1 MPNSTVEQIKEKL
14 DIAEFLKGYLTLQP
28 AGKNFKALCPF
39 HREKSP
45 SFMISPDRQ
54 SWHCFGCNIGGDIFS
69 FLMRYENIE
78 FAEALKVLA
87 EKAGIE
93 LKRVSPADY
102 RLFGLL
108 YDLNDAAKEFY
119 IRELKNSEVAINY
132 LKNRGLKP
140 ETAVEFEIGFA
151 PSSFEA
157 LNLYLLNLGN
167 RPDDILRAG
176 LAVKSEKGVQFD
188 RFRGRIMFPIRN
200 NLGKVV
206 GFTGRVLPEF
216 DNGQSGK
223 YINSPETAIFNKS
236 KIIYGFS
243 KAKDFI
249 RESKS
254 VLLVEGQM
262 DMIMAWQSGVKN
274 VVACSGT
281 ALTLDH
287 LRALKRFTDQILISF
302 DTDEAGLVAGERA
315 IDLAENMDF
324 NVKVVAF
331 KGFKDAAE
339 AAQADPE
346 KLKEYVSAAIPAPKF
361 YFERYLSKT
370 GSFDNRETLNNLRVV
385 LAKIKNISSPVEQD
399 YWLKELGAV
408 TGVPEKILNEETEK
422 LTVKSSA
429 PVADLVAARSQPA
442 DFIKTLTRW
451 DIVCQRFL
459 SALFEQGNFELAGNA
474 VSYLKP
480 EYQDILEILKRG
492 EKKSVNPNLDR
503 LLELVML
510 RSETVMPD
518 EVVALKNNLLSEY
531 LKEKRQEVTEK
542 IKKAETAKDESALES
557 ALTELHSLNSLILNP

>member
-14 DIAEFLKGYLTLQP
+14 DVAEFLKGYLTLQP

-39 HREKSP
+39 HREKTP

-78 FAEALKVLA
+78 FAEALKILA

-93 LKRVSPADY
+93 LQRVSPADY

-132 LKNRGLKP
+132 LKSRGLKP
-140 ETAVEFEIGFA
+140 ETAAEFEIGFA

-176 LAVKSEKGVQFD
+176 LAVKSEKGIQFD

-262 DMIMAWQSGVKN
+262 DMIMAWQSGIKN

-346 KLKEYVSAAIPAPKF
+346 KLKEYVSAAIPALKF

-370 GSFDNRETLNNLRVV
+370 GSFDNREALNNLRVV
-385 LAKIKNISSPVEQD
+385 LAKIKNISSPVEQN
-399 YWLKELGAV
+399 YWLKELGVA
-408 TGVPEKILNEETEK
+408 TGVPEKTLNEETEK
-422 LTVKSSA
+422 LTIKSSA
-429 PVADLVAARSQPA
+429 PVADMVTASSQPA

-480 EYQDILEILKRG
+480 EYQDVLEILKRG
-492 EKKSVNPNLDR
+492 EKKSVNPTLDR

-542 IKKAETAKDESALES
+542 IKRAETAKDESALES
-557 ALTELHSLNSLILNP
+557 ALTELHSLNSLI

>member
-1 MPNSTVEQIKEKL
+1 
-14 DIAEFLKGYLTLQP
+14 
-28 AGKNFKALCPF
+28 
-39 HREKSP
+39 
-45 SFMISPDRQ
+45 MISPDRQ

-78 FAEALKVLA
+78 FAEALKILA

-93 LKRVSPADY
+93 LQRVSPADY

-132 LKNRGLKP
+132 LKSRGLKP
-140 ETAVEFEIGFA
+140 ETAAEFEIGFA

-176 LAVKSEKGVQFD
+176 LAVKSEKGIQFD

-262 DMIMAWQSGVKN
+262 DMIMAWQSGIKN

-346 KLKEYVSAAIPAPKF
+346 KLKEYVSAAIPALKF

-370 GSFDNRETLNNLRVV
+370 GSFDNREALNNLRVV
-385 LAKIKNISSPVEQD
+385 LAKIKNISSPVEQN
-399 YWLKELGAV
+399 YWLKELGVA
-408 TGVPEKILNEETEK
+408 TGVPEKTLNEETEK
-422 LTVKSSA
+422 LTIKSSA
-429 PVADLVAARSQPA
+429 PVADMVTASSQPA

-480 EYQDILEILKRG
+480 EYQDVLEILKRG
-492 EKKSVNPNLDR
+492 EKKSVNPTLDR

-542 IKKAETAKDESALES
+542 IKRAETAKDESALES
-557 ALTELHSLNSLILNP
+557 ALTELHSLNSLI

>member
-14 DIAEFLKGYLTLQP
+14 DVVEFLKGYLTLQP

-39 HREKSP
+39 HREKTP

-78 FAEALKVLA
+78 FAEALKILA

-93 LKRVSPADY
+93 LQRVSPADY

-132 LKNRGLKP
+132 LKSRGLKP
-140 ETAVEFEIGFA
+140 ETAAEFEIGFA

-206 GFTGRVLPEF
+206 GFTGRVLPEL

-223 YINSPETAIFNKS
+223 YMNSPETAIFNKS

-262 DMIMAWQSGVKN
+262 DMIMAWQSGIKN

-385 LAKIKNISSPVEQD
+385 LAKIKNISSPVEQN
-399 YWLKELGAV
+399 YWLKELGTA
-408 TGVPEKILNEETEK
+408 TGVPEKTLNEETEK
-422 LTVKSSA
+422 LSVKSST
-429 PVADLVAARSQPA
+429 PVADMVAASSQPA

-451 DIVCQRFL
+451 DIVCQRLL

-480 EYQDILEILKRG
+480 EYQDVLEILKRG
-492 EKKSVNPNLDR
+492 EKKSVNPILDR

-542 IKKAETAKDESALES
+542 IKRAETAKDESALES

>member
-14 DIAEFLKGYLTLQP
+14 DVAEFLKGYLTLRP

-78 FAEALKVLA
+78 FAEALKILA

-93 LKRVSPADY
+93 LQRVSPADY

-132 LKNRGLKP
+132 LKSRGLKP
-140 ETAVEFEIGFA
+140 ETAAEFEIGFA

-206 GFTGRVLPEF
+206 GFTGRVLPEL

-262 DMIMAWQSGVKN
+262 DMIMAWQSGIKN

-385 LAKIKNISSPVEQD
+385 LAKIKNISSPVEQN
-399 YWLKELGAV
+399 YWLKELGTA
-408 TGVPEKILNEETEK
+408 TGVPEKTLNEETEK
-422 LTVKSSA
+422 LSVKSST
-429 PVADLVAARSQPA
+429 PVADMVAASSQPA

-451 DIVCQRFL
+451 DIVCQRLL

-480 EYQDILEILKRG
+480 EYQDVLEILKRG
-492 EKKSVNPNLDR
+492 EKKSVNPILDR

-542 IKKAETAKDESALES
+542 IKRAETAKDESALES